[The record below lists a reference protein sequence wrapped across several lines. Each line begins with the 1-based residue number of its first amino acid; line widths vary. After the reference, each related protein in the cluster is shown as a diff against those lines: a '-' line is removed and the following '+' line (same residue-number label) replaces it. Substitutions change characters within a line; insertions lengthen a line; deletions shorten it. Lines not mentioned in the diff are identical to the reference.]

1 MADYVIRVKGVL
13 DDAQIK
19 QQIRALSKGA
29 KIQFG
34 ATGVGGTT
42 GRTGKGG
49 RGGTPTIGDT
59 GLRGSPR
66 GSGKNTKPF
75 KSYVAGAQQA
85 ERANKRFGATTLD
98 ITKKVI
104 QFGATTAVIR
114 GVTSGV
120 GDMVRNVYELDG
132 ALTEFKKVSDLSGK
146 GLERYTDQAFK
157 VGRTVAKTGT
167 EMVQAS
173 TEFRKSGF
181 SEKDSLQLAKVASMY
196 QNVADQELTA
206 GEAANF
212 IVSQMK
218 AYNMTAGESEHII
231 DAVNEVS
238 NKYAVSSADIA
249 TNIGKASAA
258 MATGNV
264 TYEQSIGLTYRSIK
278 IGLIA
283 GNPLEPYILQRS
295 WQQQA

>member
-49 RGGTPTIGDT
+49 RGGTTTIGDT
-59 GLRGSPR
+59 GLRASPR

-114 GVTSGV
+114 GVTSGI
-120 GDMVRNVYELDG
+120 GDMVQNTFELDK
-132 ALTEFKKVSDLSGK
+132 ALTEFRKVSDYSGK
-146 GLERYTDQAFK
+146 QLEKYTDQAY
-157 VGRTVAKTGT
+157 VAGRQTARTGT
-167 EMVQAS
+167 EMIDAA
-173 TEFRKSGF
+173 TNFKKMGF
-181 SEKDSLQLAKVASMY
+181 DEKQSMQLAT
-196 QNVADQELTA
+196 TA
-206 GEAANF
+206 
-212 IVSQMK
+212 
-218 AYNMTAGESEHII
+218 T
-231 DAVNEVS
+231 
-238 NKYAVSSADIA
+238 
-249 TNIGKASAA
+249 
-258 MATGNV
+258 
-264 TYEQSIGLTYRSIK
+264 
-278 IGLIA
+278 
-283 GNPLEPYILQRS
+283 
-295 WQQQA
+295 

>member
-42 GRTGKGG
+42 GRSGKGG
-49 RGGTPTIGDT
+49 RGGTTTIGDT

-114 GVTSGV
+114 GVTSGI
-120 GDMVRNVYELDG
+120 GDMVQNTFELDK
-132 ALTEFKKVSDLSGK
+132 ALTEFRKVSDYSGK
-146 GLERYTDQAFK
+146 QLEKYTDQAY
-157 VGRTVAKTGT
+157 VAGRQTARTGS
-167 EMVQAS
+167 EM
-173 TEFRKSGF
+173 
-181 SEKDSLQLAKVASMY
+181 
-196 QNVADQELTA
+196 
-206 GEAANF
+206 
-212 IVSQMK
+212 
-218 AYNMTAGESEHII
+218 I
-231 DAVNEVS
+231 DA
-238 NKYAVSSADIA
+238 A
-249 TNIGKASAA
+249 T
-258 MATGNV
+258 
-264 TYEQSIGLTYRSIK
+264 
-278 IGLIA
+278 
-283 GNPLEPYILQRS
+283 
-295 WQQQA
+295 